1 MQDTPL
7 HTHGAAM
14 PPERFVHLGLL
25 CEAAPSHMEPN
36 ISNLTHCRVFSQIY
50 LMATEGYFPVTYS
63 FFALPASRL
72 TFCSLVSVQ
81 EDHFGK
87 LEHGSLT
94 ESNRRKGTYAIIKTN
109 TQNLTAEFDIRRK
122 CQMLA
127 FNTWESQ
134 PASPWLGHVQTFL
147 MKNKALLTISSHAML
162 VLRTS
167 R

>member
-1 MQDTPL
+1 MQE
-7 HTHGAAM
+7 HGAAV

-25 CEAAPSHMEPN
+25 CKAVLSHLAHN
-36 ISNLTHCRVFSQIY
+36 ISNLTHCKSIQPN
-50 LMATEGYFPVTYS
+50 MSEGYFPVAYS
-63 FFALPASRL
+63 FFALPTSRL

-109 TQNLTAEFDIRRK
+109 RQNLTAEFDIRRK

-127 FNTWESQ
+127 FNTWEPQ
-134 PASPWLGHVQTFL
+134 PASPRLGHVQTFL
-147 MKNKALLTISSHAML
+147 MKNEALLTMSSHAML

>member
-25 CEAAPSHMEPN
+25 CEAAPSHVAPD
-36 ISNLTHCRVFSQIY
+36 ISNLTHCKVFSQIY
-50 LMATEGYFPVTYS
+50 LMATEGYFPVAYS

>member
-1 MQDTPL
+1 MQE
-7 HTHGAAM
+7 HGAAV

-25 CEAAPSHMEPN
+25 SARLSHVTTSQTLH
-36 ISNLTHCRVFSQIY
+36 IAKVFSQIC

-63 FFALPASRL
+63 FFALPTSRL

-109 TQNLTAEFDIRRK
+109 RQNLTAEFDIRRK

-127 FNTWESQ
+127 FNTWEPQ

-147 MKNKALLTISSHAML
+147 RKNKALLTISSHAML

>member
-1 MQDTPL
+1 MQE
-7 HTHGAAM
+7 HGAAV

-25 CEAAPSHMEPN
+25 SEAALSHVAPD
-36 ISNLTHCRVFSQIY
+36 ISNLTHCKIFSQIY
-50 LMATEGYFPVTYS
+50 LMAAEGYFPVTYS
-63 FFALPASRL
+63 FFALPTSRP
-72 TFCSLVSVQ
+72 TFFSLVSVQ

-87 LEHGSLT
+87 HEHSSLT

-127 FNTWESQ
+127 FNTWEPQ

-147 MKNKALLTISSHAML
+147 RKNKSLLTISSHAML

>member
-1 MQDTPL
+1 MQE
-7 HTHGAAM
+7 HGAAV

-25 CEAAPSHMEPN
+25 CKAVLSDVAPHT
-36 ISNLTHCRVFSQIY
+36 SNLTHCKAFSQIY
-50 LMATEGYFPVTYS
+50 LMATEGYFPLTYS
-63 FFALPASRL
+63 FFALPTSRL

-109 TQNLTAEFDIRRK
+109 TQNLTAEFDIKRK

-127 FNTWESQ
+127 FHTWEPQ
-134 PASPWLGHVQTFL
+134 PVSPRLGHVQTFL
-147 MKNKALLTISSHAML
+147 RKNKSLLTVFPHAML

-167 R
+167 K